1 MKRIIA
7 AAIVLVALSSFTIAL
22 VNLKPVDSE
31 DAVTFVIKNFGI
43 NTKGSLNGLKGSLKW
58 DAANPAASQLS
69 ASVDVNTINTNIDS
83 RDKDLKEEKYFNLPK
98 YPTIT
103 FVSTA
108 VSATSITGNL
118 TIKGTTKSITF
129 PITVMPS
136 GSGYLFKGEFTI
148 NRRDYGVGG
157 GSMVLSDEVKVT
169 LKVQGN
175 P

>member
-1 MKRIIA
+1 MKKFIA
-7 AAIVLVALSSFTIAL
+7 AAIVLIALSSFTLAL
-22 VNLKPVDSE
+22 VNLKPVDG
-31 DAVTFVIKNFGI
+31 DNAVTFIIKNVGI

-69 ASVDVNTINTNIDS
+69 ASVDVSTINTNIDA
-83 RDKDLKEEKYFNLPK
+83 RDKHLKEEEYFNLAK
-98 YPTIT
+98 YPTIN
-103 FVSTA
+103 FVSTS

-129 PITVMPS
+129 PITVTPS

-157 GSMVLSDEVKVT
+157 NSWVLSDDVKVT
-169 LKVQGN
+169 LSVQGN

>member
-1 MKRIIA
+1 MKKLIGIA
-7 AAIVLVALSSFTIAL
+7 SLGLLLCAFTL

-43 NTKGSLNGLKGSLKW
+43 NTGGSINGLKGDIKW
-58 DAANPAASQLS
+58 DAANPAASQIS
-69 ASVDVNTINTNIDS
+69 ASVDVNTLNTNIDM

-98 YPTIT
+98 YPTIN

-129 PITVMPS
+129 PITVTPS
-136 GSGYLFKGEFTI
+136 GAGYLMQGNFTI
-148 NRRDYGVGG
+148 NRQDYGVGG
-157 GSMVLSDEVKVT
+157 GSMVLANDVKVT
-169 LKVQGN
+169 LKVQAN